1 MKALPGFL
9 LLALSFSLLSA
20 QQPQILPDQAQ
31 NQEQNGVP
39 TVTMHDGGVDQ
50 VLQSIYV
57 PPILNAPFTA
67 IVHTEWIRSLSDG
80 GTFTVVNQRQIAR
93 DSTGRLYEE
102 RWLLVPKG
110 GKVKSLMNVIQIAD
124 PSAHTLCNCFLLRKP
139 RQCVIENYRASA
151 TAVYRPSQEQNSPL
165 PNGDGFRTHED
176 LGIQDISGIA
186 TVGTRDTTT
195 INQGVFGNDRP
206 YNMIRESWFAS
217 SLGINLKSE
226 ITNPS
231 FGKEVFTLTDVSQSA
246 PDPKLFEIPEG
257 FEIVDHRKSAPPAE

>member
-9 LLALSFSLLSA
+9 LLAFSLPLLSA
-20 QQPQILPDQAQ
+20 QPPVAPNQVQD
-31 NQEQNGVP
+31 QEQSGIP
-39 TVTMHDGGVDQ
+39 AVTMHDGGVDQ

-57 PPILNAPFTA
+57 PPIPNAPFTA

-110 GKVKSLMNVIQIAD
+110 GKVQSQMNVIQIAD

-139 RQCVIENYRASA
+139 RQCVVEDYRGSA
-151 TAVYRPSQEQNSPL
+151 TAVYRSQQGQSGPL
-165 PNGDGFRTHED
+165 PNGDGFRIHEN
-176 LGIQDISGIA
+176 LGIQDIAGIA
-186 TVGTRDTTT
+186 TEGTRDTTT

-217 SLGINLKSE
+217 SLGVNLKSE

-246 PDPKLFEIPEG
+246 PDPKLFEIPAG
-257 FEIVDHRKSAPPAE
+257 FEIVDRRKAPPPVQ